1 MSGTLMRTDRMLFSL
16 LVVLAACGRSTVPG
30 DSAAAKP
37 QSPANCPFRFDS
49 EGLCGEITWTV
60 GPTSEKMS
68 AFTLTFWN
76 REPGPEAGWV
86 DPKSEVTSFIRMK
99 CCGSVSANQ
108 VKHTVQ
114 GTYEVTNIRFLPG
127 DWEVYVQLKK
137 GTAVEKQFI
146 KVTVE

>member
-1 MSGTLMRTDRMLFSL
+1 MKTYLMLVFL
-16 LVVLAACGRSTVPG
+16 LAVLVACGRSTAPG

-37 QSPANCPFRFDS
+37 QSSATCPFRFDS

-60 GPTSEKMS
+60 GPTSEKNS
-68 AFTLTFWN
+68 AFTLTFWD
-76 REPGPEAGWV
+76 RVAGPEAGLV
-86 DPKSEVTSFIRMK
+86 DPKSDVTSFIRMT

-114 GTYEVTNIRFLPG
+114 GTYEVTNVRFLPG

-137 GTAVEKQFI
+137 GTAVEKQFS